1 VPRAKQRTPALRD
14 HVLNVALATLAAE
27 GVAGFTTRRVAEQ
40 AQTSTPAVYELFG
53 DKAGLV
59 QEVFFEGFRL
69 LRRRFGELAQTPD
82 PRADLAEVL
91 RTFRVFVRDN
101 PVLGQLMFS
110 RPFADFDPAPAEQEA
125 GAAVREFIVG
135 RVRRC
140 TGAGLL
146 RRAGPGAGGDGGVGP
161 GASGGAGGGSGAGA
175 GAGGGAGADTDTD
188 TDIAHVLLA
197 LAQGLAAQ
205 ESAGWL
211 GSSRESRD
219 RRWELA
225 VAAVLDGL
233 G

>member
-1 VPRAKQRTPALRD
+1 VPRVKQRTPALRD

-59 QEVFFEGFRL
+59 REVFFEGFRL
-69 LRRRFGELAQTPD
+69 LRRRFGELDESAD
-82 PRADLAEVL
+82 PRADLADVL
-91 RTFRVFVRDN
+91 RVFRMFVRDN

-110 RPFADFDPAPAEQEA
+110 RPFADFDPGPAEQEA

-140 TGAGLL
+140 TRAGLL
-146 RRAGPGAGGDGGVGP
+146 RRAGAGGE
-161 GASGGAGGGSGAGA
+161 
-175 GAGGGAGADTDTD
+175 ADVDV
-188 TDIAHVLLA
+188 AHVLLA

-211 GSSRESRD
+211 GSTSESQD

-225 VAAVLDGL
+225 VSAVLEGL

>member
-59 QEVFFEGFRL
+59 REVFFEGFRL
-69 LRRRFGELAQTPD
+69 LRRRFDELDQTSD

-91 RTFRVFVRDN
+91 RAFRMFGRDN

-110 RPFADFDPAPAEQEA
+110 RPFADFDPGPAEQEA

-135 RVRRC
+135 RVRCC
-140 TGAGLL
+140 TRAGLL
-146 RRAGPGAGGDGGVGP
+146 RRAGPGA
-161 GASGGAGGGSGAGA
+161 
-175 GAGGGAGADTDTD
+175 D

-197 LAQGLAAQ
+197 LGQGLAAQ

-211 GSSRESRD
+211 GRSRESQD

-225 VAAVLDGL
+225 LTAVLDGL

>member
-1 VPRAKQRTPALRD
+1 VPRVKQRTPALRD

-59 QEVFFEGFRL
+59 REVFFEGFRL
-69 LRRRFGELAQTPD
+69 LRRRFGELDESAD
-82 PRADLAEVL
+82 PRADLADVL
-91 RTFRVFVRDN
+91 RAFRMFVRDN
-101 PVLGQLMFS
+101 QVLGELLFS
-110 RPFADFDPAPAEQEA
+110 RPFADFDPGPAEQEA

-140 TGAGLL
+140 TQAGLL
-146 RRAGPGAGGDGGVGP
+146 RRAGPAAD
-161 GASGGAGGGSGAGA
+161 
-175 GAGGGAGADTDTD
+175 ADTDV
-188 TDIAHVLLA
+188 AHVLLA

-225 VAAVLDGL
+225 VTAVLDGL
-233 G
+233 D